1 VGKAG
6 ADRSDRLDGPRAV
19 TARRWLICALSG
31 ARVRWS
37 AARSLPA

>member
-1 VGKAG
+1 
-6 ADRSDRLDGPRAV
+6 V